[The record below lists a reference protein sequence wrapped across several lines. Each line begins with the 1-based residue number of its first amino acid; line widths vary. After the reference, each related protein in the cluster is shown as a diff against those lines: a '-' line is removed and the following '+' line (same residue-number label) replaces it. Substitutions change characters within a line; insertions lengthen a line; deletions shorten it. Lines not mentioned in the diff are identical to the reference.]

1 MINGTRQLDWT
12 GPGTGLGLGLG
23 RCDVTVWMTTTTT
36 QGDGQTDRTKPD
48 TDGRIAN
55 RWREDEQKKGISAER
70 CAEGGAGNGGNGVE
84 HRAITTSALRCS
96 AV

>member
-1 MINGTRQLDWT
+1 MAPGSWTGLDWD
-12 GPGTGLGLGLG
+12 G
-23 RCDVTVWMTTTTT
+23 RCDVTAWTTTTT
-36 QGDGQTDRTKPD
+36 QGDGQTDRTKLD

-70 CAEGGAGNGGNGVE
+70 CAEGGAENGGNGVE
-84 HRAITTSALRCS
+84 HRAIRTSALRCS